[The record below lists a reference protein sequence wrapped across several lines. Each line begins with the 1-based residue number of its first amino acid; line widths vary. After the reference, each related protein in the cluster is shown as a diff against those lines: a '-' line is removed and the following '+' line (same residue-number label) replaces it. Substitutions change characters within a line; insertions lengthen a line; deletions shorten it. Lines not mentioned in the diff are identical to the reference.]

1 MTGFLSD
8 LHVKAFIN
16 ETWLERYGYPIH
28 QDNLLFL
35 WSITVSIFGI
45 GGLLGSSGSR
55 YLTVKYGKKKCLL
68 CNNLLMIVAASIM
81 GCSKIAQSFEMIL
94 IGRFMCGISA
104 GLCAPLHHQ
113 YIGEISP
120 RKLRGFANS
129 TSSFFW
135 SLGKA
140 IGQISGQRELLGS
153 QSLWPMLMASC
164 GLPAVVQLVTLPF
177 FPESPP
183 YLLMHK
189 GDQEGFK
196 KAIRQLWGEGHHQAE
211 TDDIMKEKATMK
223 NTKILSV
230 LELMKERAF
239 RWQLYMIVILTATV
253 QLCGINAIYFYTF
266 EVLQAAGFDER
277 MVSYMTLSVGLSE
290 LLASVVCS
298 SIIERLGRKVLLR
311 GGYLIMGS
319 LLAGITVTLSLQDFY
334 FWMPYCSLCLIILF
348 TVVFGVGPAGATVSI
363 RAEIFKLSCR
373 PPAFVIGAVLNWMG
387 VFVIGTTFP
396 FIVVQFQGL
405 FQMIFVLGI
414 GGSFPYGFHISVI
427 NYPSVHIRKFIN
439 ETWIERHGSPLHPE
453 TVMLLWSF
461 IVSVYGIGGLLGSLC
476 CGYLTTKYRKKKCQ
490 MCTNLIMLVAA
501 LFMAFSKTAKSFEM
515 ILFGRFLYGIGTG
528 FSLNIHP
535 QYVGEISPKKLRGFT
550 NSTVAVFLTLG
561 KLTGQVIGLREILG
575 SEALW
580 PWLLASS
587 GLSALVQL
595 VALPFFPDSPSYLLI
610 QKGNEEA
617 CRKAIR
623 KLWGEGDHQ
632 AEIDDIMKEKAAMT
646 STKTLRVLEVIKA
659 RSLRWQL
666 YILVTVM
673 TTLQLCGINAI
684 YFYSFEVFHT
694 AKFEEYLI
702 PYVSLG
708 VGLCECLSSI
718 LCSTL
723 IERFGRKVLLWG
735 GYMLMCS
742 VLALLTM
749 TLSLQHQFFWMNY
762 FSVILIFLF
771 VIFYGI
777 GPSGAT
783 ISIMVEIFSQSF
795 RPSAFLIVGC
805 INWMGLFVLGMIF
818 PLIVDNLGPF
828 CFLIFLGIL
837 ALSAIFI
844 YLYLPETKGK
854 SIMEIKAEFNKL
866 NFGKKETSVTENN
879 FPKEQL
885 FCTRL

>member
-1 MTGFLSD
+1 M
-8 LHVKAFIN
+8 
-16 ETWLERYGYPIH
+16 
-28 QDNLLFL
+28 
-35 WSITVSIFGI
+35 
-45 GGLLGSSGSR
+45 
-55 YLTVKYGKKKCLL
+55 
-68 CNNLLMIVAASIM
+68 
-81 GCSKIAQSFEMIL
+81 
-94 IGRFMCGISA
+94 
-104 GLCAPLHHQ
+104 
-113 YIGEISP
+113 
-120 RKLRGFANS
+120 
-129 TSSFFW
+129 
-135 SLGKA
+135 
-140 IGQISGQRELLGS
+140 
-153 QSLWPMLMASC
+153 
-164 GLPAVVQLVTLPF
+164 
-177 FPESPP
+177 
-183 YLLMHK
+183 
-189 GDQEGFK
+189 
-196 KAIRQLWGEGHHQAE
+196 
-211 TDDIMKEKATMK
+211 
-223 NTKILSV
+223 
-230 LELMKERAF
+230 
-239 RWQLYMIVILTATV
+239 
-253 QLCGINAIYFYTF
+253 
-266 EVLQAAGFDER
+266 
-277 MVSYMTLSVGLSE
+277 
-290 LLASVVCS
+290 
-298 SIIERLGRKVLLR
+298 
-311 GGYLIMGS
+311 
-319 LLAGITVTLSLQDFY
+319 
-334 FWMPYCSLCLIILF
+334 
-348 TVVFGVGPAGATVSI
+348 
-363 RAEIFKLSCR
+363 SCR
-373 PPAFVIGAVLNWMG
+373 PPAFVIGAVLNWLG
-387 VFVIGTTFP
+387 IFVIGTTFP
-396 FIVVQFQGL
+396 FIVERLKQFCFLIFMGVL
-405 FQMIFVLGI
+405 FTSGTIVHLFLPETKGKSIVEITEEFNKLN
-414 GGSFPYGFHISVI
+414 FKKKCVPATPNH
-427 NYPSVHIRKFIN
+427 HIRKFIN

-453 TVMLLWSF
+453 TIMLLWSF
-461 IVSVYGIGGLLGSLC
+461 IVSVYGIGGFLGSLC

-490 MCTNLIMLVAA
+490 MFTNLIMLVAA
-501 LFMAFSKTAKSFEM
+501 LLMAFSKTAKSFEM
-515 ILFGRFLYGIGTG
+515 ILAGRFLYGVGTG

-561 KLTGQVIGLREILG
+561 KLTGQVVGLRLSIQVFAPLHPEVEFEQSSPLRKKHNFVSHTLSREILG

-595 VALPFFPDSPSYLLI
+595 VTLPFFPDSPSYLLI

-617 CRKAIR
+617 FRKGRHNALPSLSPTAIR

-632 AEIDDIMKEKAAMT
+632 AEVDDIMKEKAAVT
-646 STKTLRVLEVIKA
+646 STKTLRVLEVIKE

-673 TTLQLCGINAI
+673 TTLQLCGINAVECSLSLEQEPPGSVAKPSELLFI

-735 GYMLMCS
+735 GYTLMCS

-749 TLSLQHQFFWMNY
+749 TLSLQVTRWQPSGCSPSTSPFLVLPHRTCTKTRHQFFWLHY

-771 VIFYGI
+771 VFFYGI

-783 ISIMVEIFSQSF
+783 VSIMVEIFSQSY

-837 ALSAIFI
+837 VLSAIFI

-866 NFGKKETSVTENN
+866 NFGKKEISVTENN

-885 FCTRL
+885 FCTKL

>member
-1 MTGFLSD
+1 ME
-8 LHVKAFIN
+8 HFI
-16 ETWLERYGYPIH
+16 
-28 QDNLLFL
+28 
-35 WSITVSIFGI
+35 
-45 GGLLGSSGSR
+45 
-55 YLTVKYGKKKCLL
+55 
-68 CNNLLMIVAASIM
+68 
-81 GCSKIAQSFEMIL
+81 
-94 IGRFMCGISA
+94 
-104 GLCAPLHHQ
+104 
-113 YIGEISP
+113 
-120 RKLRGFANS
+120 FA
-129 TSSFFW
+129 
-135 SLGKA
+135 
-140 IGQISGQRELLGS
+140 
-153 QSLWPMLMASC
+153 
-164 GLPAVVQLVTLPF
+164 
-177 FPESPP
+177 
-183 YLLMHK
+183 
-189 GDQEGFK
+189 
-196 KAIRQLWGEGHHQAE
+196 
-211 TDDIMKEKATMK
+211 
-223 NTKILSV
+223 
-230 LELMKERAF
+230 
-239 RWQLYMIVILTATV
+239 
-253 QLCGINAIYFYTF
+253 
-266 EVLQAAGFDER
+266 LQ
-277 MVSYMTLSVGLSE
+277 
-290 LLASVVCS
+290 
-298 SIIERLGRKVLLR
+298 
-311 GGYLIMGS
+311 
-319 LLAGITVTLSLQDFY
+319 
-334 FWMPYCSLCLIILF
+334 
-348 TVVFGVGPAGATVSI
+348 
-363 RAEIFKLSCR
+363 
-373 PPAFVIGAVLNWMG
+373 
-387 VFVIGTTFP
+387 
-396 FIVVQFQGL
+396 VQFRGL
-405 FQMIFVLGI
+405 FQMILVLGI

-439 ETWIERHGSPLHPE
+439 ETWIERYGSPLHPE
-453 TVMLLWSF
+453 TIMLLWSF
-461 IVSVYGIGGLLGSLC
+461 IVSVYGIGGFLGSLC

-515 ILFGRFLYGIGTG
+515 ILIGRFLYGIGTG

-595 VALPFFPDSPSYLLI
+595 VTLPFFPDSPSYLLI

-632 AEIDDIMKEKAAMT
+632 AEIDDIMKEKVAMT
-646 STKTLRVLEVIKA
+646 STKTLRVLEVIKE

-666 YILVTVM
+666 YILMTVM
-673 TTLQLCGINAI
+673 TTLQLCGINAVECSL
-684 YFYSFEVFHT
+684 YSQNKRQLYSVLQTPLMFPAFQ
-694 AKFEEYLI
+694 
-702 PYVSLG
+702 
-708 VGLCECLSSI
+708 
-718 LCSTL
+718 STL
-723 IERFGRKVLLWG
+723 IDRFGRKVLLWG
-735 GYMLMCS
+735 GYTLMCS

-749 TLSLQHQFFWMNY
+749 TLSLQETHVFC
-762 FSVILIFLF
+762 FSFSA
-771 VIFYGI
+771 GT
-777 GPSGAT
+777 T

-885 FCTRL
+885 FCTKL

>member
-1 MTGFLSD
+1 
-8 LHVKAFIN
+8 
-16 ETWLERYGYPIH
+16 
-28 QDNLLFL
+28 
-35 WSITVSIFGI
+35 
-45 GGLLGSSGSR
+45 
-55 YLTVKYGKKKCLL
+55 
-68 CNNLLMIVAASIM
+68 
-81 GCSKIAQSFEMIL
+81 
-94 IGRFMCGISA
+94 
-104 GLCAPLHHQ
+104 
-113 YIGEISP
+113 
-120 RKLRGFANS
+120 
-129 TSSFFW
+129 
-135 SLGKA
+135 
-140 IGQISGQRELLGS
+140 
-153 QSLWPMLMASC
+153 
-164 GLPAVVQLVTLPF
+164 
-177 FPESPP
+177 
-183 YLLMHK
+183 
-189 GDQEGFK
+189 
-196 KAIRQLWGEGHHQAE
+196 E
-211 TDDIMKEKATMK
+211 TDSLFPASRTD
-223 NTKILSV
+223 
-230 LELMKERAF
+230 
-239 RWQLYMIVILTATV
+239 
-253 QLCGINAIYFYTF
+253 TF
-266 EVLQAAGFDER
+266 IQ
-277 MVSYMTLSVGLSE
+277 
-290 LLASVVCS
+290 
-298 SIIERLGRKVLLR
+298 
-311 GGYLIMGS
+311 
-319 LLAGITVTLSLQDFY
+319 
-334 FWMPYCSLCLIILF
+334 
-348 TVVFGVGPAGATVSI
+348 
-363 RAEIFKLSCR
+363 
-373 PPAFVIGAVLNWMG
+373 PPL
-387 VFVIGTTFP
+387 
-396 FIVVQFQGL
+396 
-405 FQMIFVLGI
+405 LGI

-453 TVMLLWSF
+453 TIMLLWSF
-461 IVSVYGIGGLLGSLC
+461 IVSVYGIGGFLGSLC

-515 ILFGRFLYGIGTG
+515 ILIGRFLYGIGTG

-595 VALPFFPDSPSYLLI
+595 VTLPFFPDSPSYLLI

-632 AEIDDIMKEKAAMT
+632 AEIDDIMKEKVAMT
-646 STKTLRVLEVIKA
+646 STKTLRVLEVIKE

-666 YILVTVM
+666 YILMTVM

-718 LCSTL
+718 LY
-723 IERFGRKVLLWG
+723 F
-735 GYMLMCS
+735 YFPYS
-742 VLALLTM
+742 V
-749 TLSLQHQFFWMNY
+749 SHFCLQ
-762 FSVILIFLF
+762 
-771 VIFYGI
+771 
-777 GPSGAT
+777 
-783 ISIMVEIFSQSF
+783 
-795 RPSAFLIVGC
+795 
-805 INWMGLFVLGMIF
+805 
-818 PLIVDNLGPF
+818 DNLGPF

-885 FCTRL
+885 FCTKL